1 MAYAK
6 KAAKN
11 EAYQKLKTDLK
22 EGNPLGTPTSFTERR
37 AISGNTTWGSFGK
50 D

>member
-6 KAAKN
+6 KTAKN

-22 EGNPLGTPTSFTERR
+22 EGNPISFTERR
-37 AISGNTTWGSFGK
+37 VTSGNTIWGRSGK